1 MGGNGKV
8 NAQRREAIGK
18 VADALAGHY
27 VDRGLVIAMGFAAM
41 VEASYPE
48 WRNLPKQQY
57 DDLRAAFFCGAQ
69 HLFGSIMGILD
80 SEQEPTERDM
90 RRMAVLQVLVHERQV
105 LNRTVFLLQ
114 QELRDVKRRA
124 RKA

>member
-69 HLFGSIMGILD
+69 HLFGSIMSILD
-80 SEQEPTERDM
+80 PDEEPTERDM
-90 RRMAVLQVLVHERQV
+90 RRMNMIVHELDAFIAEYKQRHGITYPDIGPPPQ
-105 LNRTVFLLQ
+105 TAQ
-114 QELRDVKRRA
+114 
-124 RKA
+124 

>member
-27 VDRGLVIAMGFAAM
+27 VDRGLIIAMGFAAM

-48 WRNLPKQQY
+48 WRSMPKQQY

-80 SEQEPTERDM
+80 PDQEPTERDM
-90 RRMAVLQVLVHERQV
+90 QRMDLIAHELDSFIEEYKQRHGITDPDIGPPPQ
-105 LNRTVFLLQ
+105 TAQ
-114 QELRDVKRRA
+114 
-124 RKA
+124 